1 MRRVLL
7 AVFILVL
14 PSAVALYAY
23 LSIKT
28 SKTPTSR
35 DAVGQVTT
43 LAGSGSPGVEDNTG
57 AQASFSEPFGV
68 ALDLHGNVLVA
79 EGGQGNRIRIITPQG
94 VVQTIAG
101 SEEGYGD
108 GRGASAHFNTPSAI
122 AIDKK
127 GNIFVADTSNN
138 RIRKISTEGIV
149 STVAGTPQAGYRD
162 GPADQAQ
169 FDSPVGLALDGEGNI
184 FVADTYNDRIR
195 KVSVSGD
202 VSTIAGAGLP
212 GLADGQSDVALF
224 DTPCG
229 IVVDSQGNLF
239 VADTG
244 NDAIRKITPQGDVS
258 TIAGRGQS
266 YDAPKANDVEL
277 DRPVGITLTHDGF
290 LFVVSQGNGRV
301 HRITPEGEIAEFAG
315 HSSGFANGAGP
326 AARFNGPSG
335 IAIDREGNLYVA
347 DTENYLVRKIAPV
360 QAISIEEPQSGEQT
374 KFIQPPVESVSDN
387 DETPVPRL
395 DAAISSAARPF
406 PWPLNPQNSWHEVTG
421 VVGEARGAPGG
432 IALHHL
438 HSGLDIRGNVGEAVL
453 SVLDEKVNSPVA
465 AWGFEGSNEGIHI
478 GLMSYIHIRVGRNI
492 KGEISQPARFK
503 QRTDSA
509 GKVTGIRVRRGTRFK
524 VGDMVGTL
532 NSLYHVHL
540 NCGPWNAQANPIEFP
555 FPGLKDTKAPTIEPD
570 GIEVVNSNF
579 EPFKQKRDGRLVVA
593 GDVEILITAY
603 DTIDGNQSSRKL
615 GVYRLGYQ
623 LLNDD
628 GTAVKGYEE
637 PLYNI
642 EFNRM
647 PPDNGSVFLIY
658 APGSGVSAYGTP
670 TKFKYIATNRV
681 RNGRAQDGFLRTD
694 NLAAGNYIIKAF
706 AMDYAGNRASGK
718 STELRITV
726 EQGSGARVAGEQG
739 SGGAGGQKSI
749 WPVMCFARGG
759 AEMNL
764 ISPLPL
770 RSLAPLLSSLNPD
783 PSEVVFQ
790 LHKINSRQTISALIV

>member
-1 MRRVLL
+1 MRRILL

-23 LSIKT
+23 LTSNI

-43 LAGSGSPGVEDNTG
+43 LAGSGSPGVEDNNGTE
-57 AQASFSEPFGV
+57 ASFSEPFGI
-68 ALDLHGNVLVA
+68 AIDAHSNVIVA

-94 VVQTIAG
+94 AVQTIAG
-101 SEEGYGD
+101 SEEGFAD

-122 AIDKK
+122 AIDKRS
-127 GNIFVADTSNN
+127 NIFVADTSNN
-138 RIRKISTEGIV
+138 RIRKISSEGVV
-149 STVAGTPQAGYRD
+149 STVAGSSDAGYRD

-169 FDSPVGLALDGEGNI
+169 FDSPVGVAVDKEGNI
-184 FVADTYNDRIR
+184 VVADTYNDRIR
-195 KVSVSGD
+195 KISAGGD

-229 IVVDSQGNLF
+229 VAVDGQGNIF

-258 TIAGRGQS
+258 TITGASQNNGTSQENN
-266 YDAPKANDVEL
+266 PEL
-277 DRPVGITLTHDGF
+277 DRPVGITVTHDGF
-290 LFVVSQGNGRV
+290 LFVVSQGDGKI

-315 HSSGFANGAGP
+315 RSSGFRNGTGR
-326 AARFNGPSG
+326 AARLNGPSG
-335 IAIDREGNLYVA
+335 IAVDREGNLYVA

-360 QAISIEEPQSGEQT
+360 QASSIEKSESSEQA
-374 KFIQPPVESVSDN
+374 KFIQPSAEPASDN
-387 DETPVPRL
+387 EETPVPRL
-395 DAAISSAARPF
+395 DATMSSAARPF
-406 PWPLNPQNSWHEVTG
+406 PWPLNSQNGWHEVTG

-438 HSGLDIRGNVGEAVL
+438 HSGLDIRGNLGDAVL

-478 GLMSYIHIRVGRNI
+478 GLMSYIHIRVGRNS
-492 KGEISQPARFK
+492 KGEINQPARFK
-503 QRTDSA
+503 TRTDA
-509 GKVTGIRVRRGTRFK
+509 TGKIIGIRVRRGTRFK
-524 VGDMVGTL
+524 VGDFVGTL

-540 NCGPWNAQANPIEFP
+540 NFGPWNAQANAIEFS

-579 EPFKQKRDGRLVVA
+579 EPFKQKRDGRLIVA
-593 GDVEILITAY
+593 GDVDILITAY
-603 DTIDGNQSSRKL
+603 DTIDGNNSSRKL
-615 GVYRLGYQ
+615 GIYRLGYQ

-628 GTAVKGYEE
+628 GTAVKGFEE
-637 PLYNI
+637 PLFNI

-681 RNGRAQDGFLRTD
+681 RNGRAQDGLLRTD
-694 NLAAGNYIIKAF
+694 NLAAGNYIIKAYAVDF
-706 AMDYAGNRASGK
+706 AGNRASGK
-718 STELRITV
+718 STELRITI
-726 EQGSGARVAGEQG
+726 E
-739 SGGAGGQKSI
+739 
-749 WPVMCFARGG
+749 
-759 AEMNL
+759 
-764 ISPLPL
+764 
-770 RSLAPLLSSLNPD
+770 
-783 PSEVVFQ
+783 
-790 LHKINSRQTISALIV
+790 HK